1 MRIVGGRLRGR
12 VIAGPGAAG
21 GGAAHLRPTSDRV
34 REAIFNHL
42 AHGGYAV
49 PPAPE
54 GMRVLDLFAGVGA
67 LGLEAL
73 SRGATHCLFVD
84 DHGPS
89 RALIRENV
97 ETLGLI
103 GEARIYRRDATR
115 MGPHHGAPYDLAF
128 LDPPYRS
135 GAGPRALASLV
146 AGGWLAPA
154 ALAVLEQH
162 ADEPLE
168 TPDGW
173 RVEDDRAHGETR
185 VMVLR
190 RDG

>member
-1 MRIVGGRLRGR
+1 MR
-12 VIAGPGAAG
+12 A
-21 GGAAHLRPTSDRV
+21 
-34 REAIFNHL
+34 
-42 AHGGYAV
+42 
-49 PPAPE
+49 
-54 GMRVLDLFAGVGA
+54 LDLFAGVGA

-73 SRGATHCLFVD
+73 SRGAAHCLFVD

-103 GEARIYRRDATR
+103 GEAKIYRRDATR

-135 GAGPRALASLV
+135 GLGPKALASLV
-146 AGGWLAPA
+146 EGGWLAPG

-162 ADEPLE
+162 ADEPFDA
-168 TPDGW
+168 PPGW
-173 RVEDDRAHGETR
+173 AVEDDRAHGETR
-185 VMVLR
+185 VTVLR
-190 RDG
+190 RAA